1 MKLTNNFSLKELTQS
16 QTALRNGLDNTPD
29 QQQTDNLQNICEKI
43 LQPLRE
49 FYNLPVKVTSGF
61 RSEQLATMIGSK
73 PTSQHCK
80 GEAVDFEIPGVDNKE
95 VATKIKNEFTFDQ
108 LILEYYNDT
117 DINSGWIHVSYKD
130 GSNRKQVLTY
140 DGKSYTN
147 GLPDAKWSDG
157 KMQN

>member
-80 GEAVDFEIPGVDNKE
+80 GEAVDFEIPSVDNKE
-95 VATKIKNEFTFDQ
+95 VATKIKDEFIFDQ
-108 LILEYYNDT
+108 LILEFYDGKNP
-117 DINSGWIHVSYKD
+117 NSGWVHCSYNLM
-130 GSNRKQVLTY
+130 GNRKKILTAL
-140 DGKSYTN
+140 KTKN
-147 GLPDAKWSDG
+147 GVQYKNGFVSA
-157 KMQN
+157 

>member
-29 QQQTDNLQNICEKI
+29 EQQIDNLQNICEKI

-80 GEAVDFEIPGVDNKE
+80 GEAVDFEIPGIDNKD
-95 VATKIKNEFTFDQ
+95 EFTFDQ

-117 DINSGWIHVSYKD
+117 DINSGWIHVSLKNTTFENDNRQMSLIKDEQGYKEW
-130 GSNRKQVLTY
+130 Q
-140 DGKSYTN
+140 
-147 GLPDAKWSDG
+147 
-157 KMQN
+157 

>member
-95 VATKIKNEFTFDQ
+95 VATKIKDEFTFDQ
-108 LILEYYNDT
+108 LILELIKDEQ
-117 DINSGWIHVSYKD
+117 GYKEW
-130 GSNRKQVLTY
+130 Q
-140 DGKSYTN
+140 
-147 GLPDAKWSDG
+147 
-157 KMQN
+157 

>member
-61 RSEQLATMIGSK
+61 RSEQ
-73 PTSQHCK
+73 
-80 GEAVDFEIPGVDNKE
+80 
-95 VATKIKNEFTFDQ
+95 
-108 LILEYYNDT
+108 
-117 DINSGWIHVSYKD
+117 
-130 GSNRKQVLTY
+130 
-140 DGKSYTN
+140 
-147 GLPDAKWSDG
+147 
-157 KMQN
+157 

>member
-29 QQQTDNLQNICEKI
+29 QQQIDNLQNICEKI

-95 VATKIKNEFTFDQ
+95 VATKIKDEFTFDQ

-117 DINSGWIHVSYKD
+117 DINSGWIHVSLKNTTFENDNRQMSLIKDEQGYKEW
-130 GSNRKQVLTY
+130 Q
-140 DGKSYTN
+140 
-147 GLPDAKWSDG
+147 
-157 KMQN
+157 

>member
-29 QQQTDNLQNICEKI
+29 EQQIDNLQNICEKI

-80 GEAVDFEIPGVDNKE
+80 GEAVDFEIPSVDNKE
-95 VATKIKNEFTFDQ
+95 VATKIKDEFIFDQ
-108 LILEYYNDT
+108 LILEYYT
-117 DINSGWIHVSYKD
+117 GEANSGWIHVSFHE
-130 GSNRKQVLTY
+130 GNNRKQVLTF
-140 DGKSYTN
+140 DGKRYTE
-147 GLPDAKWSDG
+147 GLPEMKWSGG
-157 KMQN
+157 KVVN